1 MSAAG
6 FTQLK
11 VWQKAHQVALIIYRL
26 TERLPADERFGLTS
40 QMRRA
45 AVSVAANI
53 AEGYAS
59 RGTKNG
65 AYFFATA
72 KTSAEELKYYLILTK
87 DLGYLPV
94 DDLPEG
100 PLDEVCAMLF
110 RLWESASPPL

>member
-6 FTQLK
+6 FTQLR
-11 VWQKAHQVALIIYRL
+11 VWQKAHQVTLVVYKIIGRM
-26 TERLPADERFGLTS
+26 PVDERFGLTS

-59 RGTKNG
+59 RGGNR
-65 AYFFATA
+65 ARFFGIA

-87 DLGYLPV
+87 DLGYLTGAS
-94 DDLPEG
+94 LPEG
-100 PLDEVCAMLF
+100 PLDEVCAMLY
-110 RLWESASPPL
+110 RLRENAVPGR